1 MRMKIGDIAKMLGI
15 VPSTLR
21 YYEKIGIVA
30 PEIDQKTKY
39 RYYHARDL
47 VWLILCRGL
56 YKTGLSL
63 SETAEF
69 VYGTSYESARK
80 RIEEL
85 QADVH
90 RQLRRLQRME
100 SYLANL
106 PQQWETARELCGRC
120 TLWQRPALLRLDFQG
135 ESLFS
140 DPQRMEIVSAWL
152 KYLPFVHLQQMITP
166 QELAHGTKGLDHI
179 WGLAV
184 NERFALETGV
194 PQGPQVRRIAGSL
207 CVRTAFEID
216 VSGALYPRHYA
227 HALAFL
233 ENHRFSICGS
243 AETEVISYAGE
254 KNHRT
259 ALLVMDI
266 PVHE

>member
-1 MRMKIGDIAKMLGI
+1 MKIGDIAKMLGI

-135 ESLFS
+135 
-140 DPQRMEIVSAWL
+140 
-152 KYLPFVHLQQMITP
+152 
-166 QELAHGTKGLDHI
+166 
-179 WGLAV
+179 
-184 NERFALETGV
+184 
-194 PQGPQVRRIAGSL
+194 RIAL
-207 CVRTAFEID
+207 
-216 VSGALYPRHYA
+216 
-227 HALAFL
+227 
-233 ENHRFSICGS
+233 
-243 AETEVISYAGE
+243 
-254 KNHRT
+254 
-259 ALLVMDI
+259 
-266 PVHE
+266 